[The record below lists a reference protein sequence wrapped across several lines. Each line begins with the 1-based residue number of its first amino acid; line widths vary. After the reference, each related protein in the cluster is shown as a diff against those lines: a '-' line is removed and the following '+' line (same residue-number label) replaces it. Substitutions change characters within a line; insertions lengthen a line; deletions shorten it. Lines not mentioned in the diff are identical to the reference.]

1 MNESLVMK
9 KIDDCFPRK
18 IDHLLICASFEDR
31 CLSMFEYLDPEK
43 VDKTAVFYFSQFI
56 ETSSDH
62 LLALKNRFDADVYE
76 VDYDTPTTFADV
88 VTSLFADSGSTE
100 NCGNLVVDIS
110 TFTRESLLILL
121 KFLMLNQDKFE
132 EILIF
137 YRFAL
142 VSDYLSDGVCSIR
155 SVLGYMGDVSI
166 DKPTHAIVLSG
177 FEYERAREI
186 IDALEPDHLS
196 IGYGGKDNSISDVLY
211 EKNVEFTNKLVAY
224 YSGENIS
231 VFEHSLRDPNEV
243 KDSVLR
249 IAGNKPGYNTV
260 VAPLNNK
267 ISTIGAA
274 LASATDTSIQL
285 IYSQMEEYNQFSYS
299 QSTDDCLIFDFKKI
313 YKS

>member
-1 MNESLVMK
+1 MNESLVKK
-9 KIDDCFPRK
+9 KIDDCFPKK
-18 IDHLLICASFEDR
+18 IDYLLTFASFEDR

-43 VDKTAVFYFSQFI
+43 VDKTAVFYFSQFT

-62 LLALKNRFDADVYE
+62 LESLKNHFDADVYE
-76 VDYDTPTTFADV
+76 VEYDTPTTFADAF
-88 VTSLFADSGSTE
+88 TSLFSGSDSADSYGS
-100 NCGNLVVDIS
+100 LVVDIS

-121 KFLMLNQDKFE
+121 KFLMLNQHKFE
-132 EILIF
+132 EIIIF

-166 DKPTHAIVLSG
+166 DKPTHLIVLSG
-177 FEYERAREI
+177 FECERAREI
-186 IDALEPDHLS
+186 IDTLEPDHLS
-196 IGYGGKDNSISDVLY
+196 IGYGSKDKSISEILH
-211 EKNVEFTNKLVAY
+211 EKNVEFTNKLMAY
-224 YSGENIS
+224 YSGENIG

-249 IAGNKPGYNTV
+249 IVGNKSGYNSV

-274 LASATDTSIQL
+274 LASATDNSIQL
-285 IYSQMEEYNQFSYS
+285 IYSQMEEYNQTAYS
-299 QSTDDCLIFDFKKI
+299 QSIDNCLIFDLKKI
-313 YKS
+313 Y